1 MIPILA
7 VSAALAELP
16 VFHEDRANPYK
27 GAQLAVIAKA
37 IAKVSANREE
47 AAFLIT
53 LGHHESGLSF
63 RIHAGLC
70 RGFEC
75 DKGRAAGLWQS
86 HKNSRTEDEWRGF
99 MGLDREATT
108 RAAKAAVIDV
118 RRAWGYCRGEP
129 DMVLATIRAYA
140 GRGCRGA
147 LPGERDRV
155 ATYYAVRARL

>member
-37 IAKVSANREE
+37 VAKVAKNREE
-47 AAFLIT
+47 AALLIT

-70 RGFEC
+70 RAFEC
-75 DKGRAAGLWQS
+75 DRGRAAGLWQA
-86 HKNSRTEDEWRGF
+86 HQNSRSLEEWHGF
-99 MGLDREATT
+99 VGLDRDATT
-108 RAAKAAVIDV
+108 RAAQAAVIDI
-118 RRAWGYCRGEP
+118 RRAAGYCRGEP
-129 DMVLATIRAYA
+129 DLVLATIRAYA

-147 LPGERDRV
+147 LKGERDRV